1 MAAQA
6 HGTGTT
12 ARRRVLFGLFDGGG
26 WAWASAK
33 AVFWFVTIVMML
45 GYIPDR
51 AYYFTVFPTL
61 DLGVNLFSP
70 INFCPPSNRN
80 LPCPV
85 PAGGTLPWDPSPGQL
100 ALPAA
105 RTDGAAVQV
114 GTSMVYVGGSDGKAA
129 TDSTFRAPLFGGTFG
144 PWQAGGTLPA
154 PRTAAAVV
162 TLNSAIYV
170 AGGNGPDGKPTD
182 TLFVASQDLATGALS
197 GFTASDALKLPAA
210 RSAASLVAAG
220 DGLFLIGGTDGSTP
234 QPTVWKST
242 LDKNGKLGAWQ
253 PQASLPRGVSE
264 AAAAIVG
271 DHLFVYGGRDAQ
283 GPEGLVLRG
292 NLGTDPANLG
302 QIVSWDIGGGATN
315 LPGPRANAAG
325 FSSNGTL
332 YLVGGRDTQGLRP
345 ELYWAVPDARG
356 DIAGWRH
363 LPPTDLPTGLSGA
376 AAMVSGSQA
385 FLIGGTIADGAVVGS
400 ARTNLAPQ
408 PPFFQLGLFGA
419 TVPALKIGGEIGQQL
434 GYLNAAG
441 AGAVNFIVLILI
453 GYAFAHKER
462 TRAFLHRLRERRKG

>member
-6 HGTGTT
+6 HGTVTT
-12 ARRRVLFGLFDGGG
+12 ARRRVLFGLFDGDG

-33 AVFWFVTIVMML
+33 AVFWFVTIIMML

-51 AYYFTVFPTL
+51 AYYFTVFPTI

-85 PAGGTLPWDPSPGQL
+85 PAGGTLPWDPSPSQL
-100 ALPAA
+100 ALPAP

-114 GTSMVYVGGSDGKAA
+114 GTSLLYVGGSDDKGA
-129 TDSTFRAPLFGGTFG
+129 TDTTFRAPLYGGTFG
-144 PWQAGGTLPA
+144 PWQAGGKLPA
-154 PRTAAAVV
+154 PRTAAAVT

-182 TLFVASQDLATGALS
+182 TMFVASQDLATGALS
-197 GFTASDALKLPAA
+197 DFAASDILKLPAP
-210 RSAASLVAAG
+210 RAAAALVAGG
-220 DGLFLIGGTDGSTP
+220 DGLFLIGGTDGSVL

-253 PQASLPRGVSE
+253 PQAALPRGVSE

-283 GPEGLVLRG
+283 GPEGVVLRG
-292 NLGTDPANLG
+292 NLGKDPTNLG

-315 LPGPRANAAG
+315 LPAARAGGAG
-325 FSSNGTL
+325 FASNGTL
-332 YLVGGRDTQGLRP
+332 YLVGGRDAQGLRP
-345 ELYWAVPDARG
+345 ELYWAVPNANG
-356 DIAGWRH
+356 DIQVWQH
-363 LPPTDLPTGLSGA
+363 LPQTDLPTGLSGA
-376 AAMVSGSQA
+376 APLVSGSAA
-385 FLIGGTIADGAVVGS
+385 FLIGGTIAEGPVAGS

-419 TVPALKIGGEIGQQL
+419 TIPALKIGGEIGQQL

-441 AGAVNFIVLILI
+441 AGTVNFIVLILI

-462 TRAFLHRLRERRKG
+462 TRAFFSRFRGRHKG